1 MLPSTPQELQNID
14 PKDVSKDIP
23 YASLVCALL
32 YIARCTRP
40 DIMFAVNFLCRSLTK
55 YTEEHYKAALRVL
68 QYLKGTRTM
77 KLRYVKDRTKPSG
90 KLGNSKID
98 GLNFARLEETKFRT
112 EKKKFR
118 PENCRILPCGTLWP
132 GSPGKRR
139 FFLLVVLHLVCP
151 YTLVL
156 EMYFLHRSQRRVFA
170 RSWRP
175 RKTTDRNVIVRRVAL
190 HTTIRRCH

>member
-1 MLPSTPQELQNID
+1 VRVPGRPNLANSFFAG
-14 PKDVSKDIP
+14 VSRLTVATVK
-23 YASLVCALL
+23 L
-32 YIARCTRP
+32 YEGTKVRP
-40 DIMFAVNFLCRSLTK
+40 
-55 YTEEHYKAALRVL
+55 
-68 QYLKGTRTM
+68 
-77 KLRYVKDRTKPSG
+77 RTKPSG

-175 RKTTDRNVIVRRVAL
+175 RKTTDRNVIERRVAL
-190 HTTIRRCH
+190 HIVERRKL